1 MAWMFSTLV
10 SALLYMDFRLSSWFC
25 FFLKKPK
32 IPFSSS
38 AASKLLSSPIRLVI
52 ISPTSPRSLVETL
65 DSAASEKSPIFFWLA
80 APYCSTCWLLVM
92 SIFSAKSSTIF
103 CSSGERRTSSGA
115 GWTGFSSPAGFSS
128 ASSAEGSS
136 VRLGAAGISKSKFR
150 LLSAITRF
158 VLSQNKYHRTL
169 WDAAARPL
177 AAGGFRLGWA
187 GGFTI
192 PGFSSAFPG
201 PPGRRKGPCSRRRRG
216 RPAGARRRRRSSPRS
231 FPPRCGPQR
240 RFLPAP
246 PAGP

>member
-10 SALLYMDFRLSSWFC
+10 SALLYLDFRLSSWFC

-158 VLSQNKYHRTL
+158 VLSQNEYHRTL
-169 WDAAARPL
+169 WDAAARPP
-177 AAGGFRLGWA
+177 AGG
-187 GGFTI
+187 
-192 PGFSSAFPG
+192 
-201 PPGRRKGPCSRRRRG
+201 CRRRRLGGTPLNGAGLPGSRAG
-216 RPAGARRRRRSSPRS
+216 RQSAGPSPR
-231 FPPRCGPQR
+231 RGDAAQR
-240 RFLPAP
+240 Q
-246 PAGP
+246 